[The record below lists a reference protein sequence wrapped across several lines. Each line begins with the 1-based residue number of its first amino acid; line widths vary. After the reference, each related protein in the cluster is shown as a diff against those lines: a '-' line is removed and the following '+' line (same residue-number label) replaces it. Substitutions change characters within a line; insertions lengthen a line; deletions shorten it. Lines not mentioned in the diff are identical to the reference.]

1 MIYKT
6 KARED
11 AFLVLYQWDI
21 RGGSIEELIEEYLSM
36 NRVKNSEQ
44 RRYMR
49 KLIRTYFEHAGD
61 IDKTIS
67 DNLENWDFDRLGY
80 VERAILRL
88 AIAEL
93 LYAKVK
99 NPKVVIKDYM
109 NITNKYAGSK
119 PSKFVNGII
128 SKILSAG

>member
-61 IDKTIS
+61 VDKTIS
-67 DNLENWDFDRLGY
+67 NNLENWDFDRLGY

-88 AIAEL
+88 ATAEL
-93 LYAKVK
+93 LYAKIK

-109 NITNKYAGSK
+109 NITYKYAGRK
-119 PSKFVNGII
+119 PSRFVNGII
-128 SKILSAG
+128 SKVLKVS

>member
-1 MIYKT
+1 
-6 KARED
+6 
-11 AFLVLYQWDI
+11 LVLYQWDI

-61 IDKTIS
+61 VDKTIS

-88 AIAEL
+88 ATAEL
-93 LYAKVK
+93 LYTKVK

-109 NITNKYAGSK
+109 NITYKYAGSK

-128 SKILSAG
+128 SKILKAS

>member
-49 KLIRTYFEHAGD
+49 KLIRTYFKHAED

-80 VERAILRL
+80 IERTVLRL
-88 AIAEL
+88 ATAEL
-93 LYAKVK
+93 LYAKIK

-109 NITNKYAGSK
+109 NITYKYAGSK

-128 SKILSAG
+128 SEILKAT

>member
-6 KARED
+6 KAREY
-11 AFLVLYQWDI
+11 AFVVLYQWDI
-21 RGGSIEELIEEYLSM
+21 RGGSIEELIEEYLST

-67 DNLENWDFDRLGY
+67 NNLENWDFDRLGY
-80 VERAILRL
+80 IERTILRL
-88 AIAEL
+88 AVAEL
-93 LYAKVK
+93 LYTEVK
-99 NPKVVIKDYM
+99 NPETALKDYI
-109 NITNKYAGSK
+109 NIAYDYAGNK
-119 PSKFVNGII
+119 PSKLVSEII
-128 SKILSAG
+128 SKIFKKL

>member
-49 KLIRTYFEHAGD
+49 KLIRTYFEYAGD

-88 AIAEL
+88 AVAEL
-93 LYAKVK
+93 LYAKIK

-109 NITNKYAGSK
+109 NITYKYAGSK

-128 SKILSAG
+128 SKILNAG

>member
-21 RGGSIEELIEEYLSM
+21 RGGSIEELIEEYLSI

-49 KLIRTYFEHAGD
+49 KLIRTYFEHAED
-61 IDKTIS
+61 NFDAPKSKKTMRS
-67 DNLENWDFDRLGY
+67 
-80 VERAILRL
+80 
-88 AIAEL
+88 
-93 LYAKVK
+93 
-99 NPKVVIKDYM
+99 
-109 NITNKYAGSK
+109 ITNSSVKLGM
-119 PSKFVNGII
+119 
-128 SKILSAG
+128 

>member
-49 KLIRTYFEHAGD
+49 KLIRTYFKHAED

-80 VERAILRL
+80 IERTVLRL
-88 AIAEL
+88 ATAEL
-93 LYAKVK
+93 LYAKIK

-109 NITNKYAGSK
+109 NITYKYAGSK

-128 SKILSAG
+128 SKILKAT

>member
-88 AIAEL
+88 AVAEL
-93 LYAKVK
+93 LHAKVK
-99 NPKVVIKDYM
+99 NPKVVIKDYI
-109 NITNKYAGSK
+109 NITYKYAGNK
-119 PSKFVNGII
+119 PSRFVNGII
-128 SKILSAG
+128 SKVLKAG

>member
-49 KLIRTYFEHAGD
+49 KLIRTYFEHAED

-80 VERAILRL
+80 IERTVLRL
-88 AIAEL
+88 AVAEL
-93 LYAKVK
+93 LYTEVK
-99 NPKVVIKDYM
+99 NPKVVSQ
-109 NITNKYAGSK
+109 TT
-119 PSKFVNGII
+119 
-128 SKILSAG
+128 LT

>member
-49 KLIRTYFEHAGD
+49 KLIRTYFEHAED

-88 AIAEL
+88 ATRRALIH
-93 LYAKVK
+93 K
-99 NPKVVIKDYM
+99 
-109 NITNKYAGSK
+109 G
-119 PSKFVNGII
+119 
-128 SKILSAG
+128 